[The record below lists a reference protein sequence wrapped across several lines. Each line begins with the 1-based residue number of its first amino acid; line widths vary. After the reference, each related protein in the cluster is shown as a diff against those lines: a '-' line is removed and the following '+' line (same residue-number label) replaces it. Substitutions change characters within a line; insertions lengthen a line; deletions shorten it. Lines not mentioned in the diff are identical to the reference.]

1 MHEASTRE
9 CPIIRQPGGAGH
21 SADFERCYAA
31 HYQQIAAY
39 VRRRVPERDADD
51 VVAQVFATAWR
62 RFDEVPP
69 APQDRLWLFAV
80 ARNVVA
86 DHDRSSRRRSRLWF
100 RLAQNAVTAATAP
113 GLPDPR
119 CEPVLA
125 AMNALRP
132 ADREALR
139 LVLWDELTHA
149 EAAAVLGCSANA
161 FELRYRRARYAVR
174 AAVARSGLL
183 TQPESPAQPLG
194 GAS

>member
-1 MHEASTRE
+1 M
-9 CPIIRQPGGAGH
+9 RQPGTAGCP
-21 SADFERCYAA
+21 AGFERCYAA

-51 VVAQVFATAWR
+51 VIAQVFATAWR
-62 RFDEVPP
+62 RFDQVPP
-69 APQDRLWLFAV
+69 PPQDRLWLFGV
-80 ARNVVA
+80 ARNAVA
-86 DHDRSSRRRSRLWF
+86 DHDRSSMRRSRLAF
-100 RLAQNAVTAATAP
+100 RLAHAALTAAAP
-113 GLPDPR
+113 ADPPDPR

-139 LVLWDELTHA
+139 LVLWDELSHA

-161 FELRYRRARYAVR
+161 FEVRYRRARNAVR
-174 AAVARSGLL
+174 AAVARGGPLPGPHS
-183 TQPESPAQPLG
+183 SAQSLG